1 MAAMLHDLAAYETGS
16 YSGHAHRGALVAQ
29 TVLDELNLTTPEET
43 NMICSAIYNH
53 DSKNRTDS
61 PFDEVLKDADVM
73 HHTLNDTSKPV
84 KEKEKTR
91 FLALRK
97 EFGLSELPEAD

>member
-1 MAAMLHDLAAYETGS
+1 MAAMLHELEAYETGS
-16 YSGHAHRGALVAQ
+16 YSDHAHRGAALAR

-53 DSKNRTDS
+53 DSKDQIDS

-84 KEKEKTR
+84 KEIEKAR
-91 FLALRK
+91 FLALRN
-97 EFGLSELPEAD
+97 EFGLPELPEAE